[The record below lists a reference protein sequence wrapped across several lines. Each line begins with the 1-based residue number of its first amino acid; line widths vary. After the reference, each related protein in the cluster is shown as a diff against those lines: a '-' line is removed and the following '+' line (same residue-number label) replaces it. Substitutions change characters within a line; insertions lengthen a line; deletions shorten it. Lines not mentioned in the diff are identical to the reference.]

1 MFAFPAN
8 SRTFQAVFKRRFWL
22 AAVLCPLA
30 ISFAEGCKTKELTD
44 PIFGPDYSPTN
55 VFRKWPVLPAEL
67 RRVAVLPLSYN
78 ELDASAPS
86 GEQTLEPMLQAE
98 LTKTARF
105 ESIFVK
111 PSQMQLWTGKERWNS
126 SDELPPDMLKV
137 LTQKT
142 GCDGVLFIRLSQYRA
157 YPPILTG
164 WQMKLVT
171 KEADILWAV
180 DELFDAA
187 EERVSNSARRFD
199 RGRVRNNPALE
210 DSRSILLSPT
220 KFGQYT
226 LHAVF
231 QTLPAR

>member
-1 MFAFPAN
+1 VFAFRAN
-8 SRTFQAVFKRRFWL
+8 CQSFQAVFTRRFR
-22 AAVLCPLA
+22 LA
-30 ISFAEGCKTKELTD
+30 IALCTLAITFLGGCKTKEFTD

-55 VFRKWPVLPAEL
+55 AFRKWPVLPAEL
-67 RRVAVLPLSYN
+67 RRVAVLPMSYN

-105 ESIFVK
+105 EAIFLK
-111 PSQMQLWTGKERWNS
+111 PSQVQLWTGKERWNS
-126 SDELPPDMLKV
+126 SDDLPPDILKV
-137 LTQKT
+137 LAQKT
-142 GCDGVLFIRLSQYRA
+142 GCDGVLFVRLSQYKA
-157 YPPILTG
+157 YPPILIG
-164 WQMKLVT
+164 WQMKLVS

-187 EERVSNSARRFD
+187 EEAVSNSARRFD

-231 QTLPAR
+231 QTLPER